1 MGGTDAD
8 RKRPGDNGADVEGV
22 APPVEET
29 QSGAG
34 ARRFPCPPCRQIH
47 NLPPWAPTA

>member
-1 MGGTDAD
+1 MDVANAD
-8 RKRPGDNGADVEGV
+8 RNRPGDNGADVVGI
-22 APPVEET
+22 APHLET
-29 QSGAG
+29 RQSGAG